1 MEVFQSLFGRLSE
14 GWLAVAYLVSMFVVV
29 IFRPQRVSDRDLFR
43 WSYIVFALYL
53 IVPAIADGI
62 VSLGNSD
69 RGDMLS
75 RLPFSDRTPALSQ
88 IRIVATMAAQCLLAI
103 SIFLGLA
110 SLTHR
115 AAASP
120 AMPDEQ

>member
-1 MEVFQSLFGRLSE
+1 LTEV
-14 GWLAVAYLVSMFVVV
+14 WLAVAYLVSMFVVL
-29 IFRPQRVSDRDLFR
+29 IFRPQRISDRDLFR
-43 WSYIVFALYL
+43 RSYILFALYL
-53 IVPAIADGI
+53 ILPAIADGI
-62 VSLGNSD
+62 VSLINADRSD
-69 RGDMLS
+69 TLS
-75 RLPFSDRTPALSQ
+75 RLPFSDKTPALSQ
-88 IRIVATMAAQCLLAI
+88 MRIVATMAAQCLLAI